1 MGAAVLCLI
10 ETPLVIDL
18 GLKFHFFRM
27 RAVPHQNDNCQKDRH
42 NGCGKSNSSLARMV
56 SMLRLFLQFVWFHKS
71 LFSVAVKAIALVCFF
86 LFLCIT
92 THQSYYSSKSSRLAT
107 IFFKFLSPNSKFLF
121 QSVLR
126 LAPWPWTLGLVLPF
140 LIPGFSPCL
149 RGVHQT
155 RRGLRRFSSNSF
167 RPTVSSYSSLFSVLL
182 RGPGLGVVFAFPYPR
197 FSPCLRVSVS
207 PW

>member
-56 SMLRLFLQFVWFHKS
+56 SMLRLFLQFVWLHKS

-92 THQSYYSSKSSRLAT
+92 THQSLRGLLT
-107 IFFKFLSPNSKFLF
+107 IFFDFRPP
-121 QSVLR
+121 QSVPTSAVLR
-126 LAPWPWTLGLVLPF
+126 LAPWPWT
-140 LIPGFSPCL
+140 
-149 RGVHQT
+149 
-155 RRGLRRFSSNSF
+155 
-167 RPTVSSYSSLFSVLL
+167 
-182 RGPGLGVVFAFPYPR
+182 
-197 FSPCLRVSVS
+197 
-207 PW
+207 